1 MFQADERT
9 HSGTGQ
15 SNERKREKAEN
26 SKISHQML
34 IKSDTYEY
42 ES

>member
-1 MFQADERT
+1 MFQVDERT

-15 SNERKREKAEN
+15 SNERKRKNDEN

-34 IKSDTYEY
+34 KKSDTYEY